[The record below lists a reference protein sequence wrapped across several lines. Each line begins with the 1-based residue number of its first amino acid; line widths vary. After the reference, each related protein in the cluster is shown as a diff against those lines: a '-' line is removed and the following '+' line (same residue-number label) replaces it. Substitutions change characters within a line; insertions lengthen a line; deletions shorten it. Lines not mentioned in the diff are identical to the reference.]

1 MYAPSPSCHTHTI
14 PLSLFLSLSLTH
26 THTHTNRHCRW
37 EILAAGA
44 IPILRTSGSNVTD
57 SMFDDLPVLF
67 VNDYMKLTRELLEK
81 TWAEFQS
88 REFKM
93 EKLTARYW
101 GDRIRNEAQCT

>member
-1 MYAPSPSCHTHTI
+1 
-14 PLSLFLSLSLTH
+14 
-26 THTHTNRHCRW
+26 
-37 EILAAGA
+37 
-44 IPILRTSGSNVTD
+44 
-57 SMFDDLPVLF
+57 MFDDLPVLF